1 MPKRPWLKA
10 RLRALEKTPTA
21 LTRHLGLPASQIYE
35 VIAGMRDIAP
45 EWVEPMAAFL
55 EWPVDELREHLKE

>member
-1 MPKRPWLKA
+1 MTRMWLKA

-21 LTRHLGLPASQIYE
+21 LTRRLRLPASQIYE
-35 VIAGMRDIAP
+35 VINGTRDIPP